1 MVLVMNTDNT
11 ITTATVPHQINIQNQ
26 KYYLFATT
34 SHIPG
39 HFIGMKMCH
48 DHKQD
53 TVVDDLFK
61 TSEGVHIV
69 SRAFY
74 NQSNAR
80 SRPVNSS
87 QQTNIIDL
95 FDPNLEFSQEQVFEE
110 YIDDFLSEQDSPLSQ
125 NNDDDSDS
133 ISTNDDNIDTILID
147 QVDSELH
154 SFTPISVKSAMLE
167 FLQLIR
173 QSQINKKQSEHF
185 LSFIKSILPC
195 PNQMPKNM
203 NSLLKRLDVTDYFK
217 KRTIC
222 ILCEKELEKKQNLY
236 IHGLL
241 ANIVSRLALDIE
253 EYKKL
258 IFNPNQE
265 TKFDI
270 PFAKVYQR
278 LIQQHSTEN
287 LLTLLLH
294 VDGIGLVK
302 SSKLKLWICDASIIE
317 LPPELRYRRANVF
330 LISVYIGYT
339 EPNVNIWLK
348 SSFHTLIELKKT
360 G

>member
-1 MVLVMNTDNT
+1 MSDYVAQAKEDRDNLNKQRRHRYQYRKRLSNN
-11 ITTATVPHQINIQNQ
+11 ITSFTKHRIKTLKAKKGKILPRKNDLFLKKQCFLCSTAT
-26 KYYLFATT
+26 
-34 SHIPG
+34 S
-39 HFIGMKMCH
+39 
-48 DHKQD
+48 
-53 TVVDDLFK
+53 
-61 TSEGVHIV
+61 IV
-69 SRAFY
+69 S
-74 NQSNAR
+74 AR

-95 FDPNLEFSQEQVFEE
+95 FDPNLEFSQEQVIEE

>member
-1 MVLVMNTDNT
+1 MSDYVAQAKEDRDNL
-11 ITTATVPHQINIQNQ
+11 N
-26 KYYLFATT
+26 
-34 SHIPG
+34 
-39 HFIGMKMCH
+39 
-48 DHKQD
+48 KQRRHRYQYR
-53 TVVDDLFK
+53 K
-61 TSEGVHIV
+61 
-69 SRAFY
+69 
-74 NQSNAR
+74 Q
-80 SRPVNSS
+80 
-87 QQTNIIDL
+87 
-95 FDPNLEFSQEQVFEE
+95 FSQEQVFEE

-125 NNDDDSDS
+125 NNDDDSD
-133 ISTNDDNIDTILID
+133 
-147 QVDSELH
+147 
-154 SFTPISVKSAMLE
+154 
-167 FLQLIR
+167 
-173 QSQINKKQSEHF
+173 
-185 LSFIKSILPC
+185 
-195 PNQMPKNM
+195 
-203 NSLLKRLDVTDYFK
+203 
-217 KRTIC
+217 
-222 ILCEKELEKKQNLY
+222 

-241 ANIVSRLALDIE
+241 TNIVSRLALDIE

>member
-1 MVLVMNTDNT
+1 MLS
-11 ITTATVPHQINIQNQ
+11 
-26 KYYLFATT
+26 L
-34 SHIPG
+34 
-39 HFIGMKMCH
+39 
-48 DHKQD
+48 
-53 TVVDDLFK
+53 
-61 TSEGVHIV
+61 
-69 SRAFY
+69 
-74 NQSNAR
+74 
-80 SRPVNSS
+80 
-87 QQTNIIDL
+87 
-95 FDPNLEFSQEQVFEE
+95 
-110 YIDDFLSEQDSPLSQ
+110 YIL
-125 NNDDDSDS
+125 DS

-222 ILCEKELEKKQNLY
+222 ILCEKELEKKQNLCNHCVKTEKKY
-236 IHGLL
+236 IAHILDTDIHGLL

-317 LPPELRYRRANVF
+317 LPPELRYHRANVF
-330 LISVYIGYT
+330 LISMYIGYT

-348 SSFHTLIELKKT
+348 SSFHTLIGLKKT

>member
-1 MVLVMNTDNT
+1 MLS
-11 ITTATVPHQINIQNQ
+11 
-26 KYYLFATT
+26 L
-34 SHIPG
+34 
-39 HFIGMKMCH
+39 
-48 DHKQD
+48 
-53 TVVDDLFK
+53 
-61 TSEGVHIV
+61 
-69 SRAFY
+69 
-74 NQSNAR
+74 
-80 SRPVNSS
+80 
-87 QQTNIIDL
+87 
-95 FDPNLEFSQEQVFEE
+95 
-110 YIDDFLSEQDSPLSQ
+110 YIL
-125 NNDDDSDS
+125 DS